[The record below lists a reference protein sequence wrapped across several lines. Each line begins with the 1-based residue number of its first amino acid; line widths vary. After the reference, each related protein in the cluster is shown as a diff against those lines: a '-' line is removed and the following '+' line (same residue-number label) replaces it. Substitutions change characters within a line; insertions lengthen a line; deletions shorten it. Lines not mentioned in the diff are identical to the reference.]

1 MFEDFS
7 IYDDCEPL
15 GVELPKTSVSE
26 TVLKSIDLDKKSSTK
41 EIMYELARKGLR
53 DKGIT
58 NFSNKKEYFDHLID
72 SFINKSNPS
81 LKLKTYSHNID
92 NPEIFITPIKPIIIK
107 PDNIC
112 QLVI

>member
-41 EIMYELARKGLR
+41 EMSLLVRVYETRALQ
-53 DKGIT
+53 T
-58 NFSNKKEYFDHLID
+58 
-72 SFINKSNPS
+72 
-81 LKLKTYSHNID
+81 
-92 NPEIFITPIKPIIIK
+92 
-107 PDNIC
+107 
-112 QLVI
+112 LVIKKNISIGLYKS